1 LGSRQV
7 FSVFLLLAILI
18 VLLYPTTATGTVVLT
33 ASYAQAPPIETP
45 LGPIIIKG
53 VTNLY
58 VSFSE
63 IRIHLAN
70 ERNDSGWVPIV
81 YNTASVDI
89 IRFSKNHGLIFSTPT
104 VPVGEYD
111 KVILRFGNSSAVV
124 NGTKLNVESVPRF
137 IIVDYRFSVKSGSE
151 TTLKLKFTA
160 DYRAINISK
169 PKVFFEISPIP
180 D

>member
-1 LGSRQV
+1 M
-7 FSVFLLLAILI
+7 
-18 VLLYPTTATGTVVLT
+18 LLYPTTATGTVTIT
-33 ASYAQAPPIETP
+33 ASYIQAPPIETP
-45 LGPIIIKG
+45 QGPIIITG

-70 ERNDSGWVPIV
+70 ERNESGWVPII
-81 YNTASVDI
+81 YNTESVDLV
-89 IRFSKNHGLIFSTPT
+89 RFSSNPGTIFSTPI

-111 KVILRFGNSSAVV
+111 KIILRFGNSSAIV
-124 NGTKLNVESVPRF
+124 NGTTLKVDSVPRF
-137 IIVDYRFSVKSGSE
+137 IIVEYRFSVKSGSD

-169 PKVFFEISPIP
+169 PKVFFEINPIP
-180 D
+180 DSHNIHG